1 MYRRWLHAFW
11 VRLAHNLNNRQNTVP
26 IKIGLVLQ
34 ILLFSLFGSII
45 THTHTHTKYYMG
57 KKYSLC
63 YCGNT
68 NNISLV
74 AAQLSV
80 CPTVCLWTGASH
92 QCMVRAQWTNYSLS
106 EHWIIQPT
114 TKKITS
120 SLWMSWPCSITPK
133 GVGRRKKN
141 AHSVPVLHHWVC

>member
-11 VRLAHNLNNRQNTVP
+11 VRLAHNLNNRQNTVT

-45 THTHTHTKYYMG
+45 THTHSHTHQILYG
-57 KKYSLC
+57 KIMLFVLLREHHQHLIGRC
-63 YCGNT
+63 P
-68 NNISLV
+68 
-74 AAQLSV
+74 AV
-80 CPTVCLWTGASH
+80 CLPNCLWTGASH
-92 QCMVRAQWTNYSLS
+92 QCLVRAQWTNYSLS

-120 SLWMSWPCSITPK
+120 SLWMSWPCSIRPK